1 MPNPETQEKASL
13 YVLGLMSPAERA
25 EFEVEQE
32 ANPALQAEVRS
43 FQVNVEALALAAVP
57 MTAPPGCFARIQ
69 EKIEGRFFQRWPHS
83 RSPWMML
90 GWPLAASLAL
100 SWAISSYHF
109 SSSRSEPKT
118 SQPAARDTMDRRAA
132 TTPEA
137 EPAVL
142 EPPPAVELE
151 RQRVENARLQDALK
165 REQVTKLTLLDRLG
179 RQEARGRMLEDRVR
193 SLIEVQPGM
202 SRLLVFNM
210 RDPRAKPPSFN
221 VLEDPSQIL
230 ANEANK
236 RLSPSNQ
243 TPDNPLSGFNHVGV
257 STPNNNYET
266 DAKTDAT
273 RSPATATNQI
283 SGPINLQNPPAP
295 TVTNVP
301 LTGAVI
307 LGYDQAVLNGYLLM
321 NGTPPLTDSQNLQL
335 WAWDGQHRQSVGLL
349 PKMSN
354 GAVQVNFKL
363 DNLDFVPNRFFVT
376 IEPAGGSMQP
386 SGPVVLDGPGN

>member
-25 EFEVEQE
+25 EFEAEQE

-69 EKIEGRFFQRWPHS
+69 EKIEGGFFHRWPHS

-109 SSSRSEPKT
+109 SSSKSEPKT
-118 SQPAARDTMDRRAA
+118 SQPAAGDTMDRRVA
-132 TTPEA
+132 TTPES

-142 EPPPAVELE
+142 EPQSAAELE

-165 REQVTKLTLLDRLG
+165 QEQVTKLTLLDRLG

-210 RDPRAKPPSFN
+210 RDPRAKSPYFN

-243 TPDNPLSGFNHVGV
+243 APDNPLSGFNHVGA
-257 STPNNNYET
+257 STPNYNFET
-266 DAKTDAT
+266 DVKTDAT

-283 SGPINLQNPPAP
+283 PGPVNLQNPPGP

-354 GAVQVNFKL
+354 GTVQVNFKL